1 MKSSQW
7 RKIIPLMIDEQ
18 KFRFFVEEEIKEL
31 EEEDEECKKGSSDGI
46 VHEAR
51 VFERLNVNL
60 RSASDVK
67 SQSHD

>member
-1 MKSSQW
+1 MNESSDFCEKRKLESSRVKMKSA
-7 RKIIPLMIDEQ
+7 RKA
-18 KFRFFVEEEIKEL
+18 
-31 EEEDEECKKGSSDGI
+31 SSDET

-67 SQSHD
+67 SQPLD